1 MWQALFAI
9 AKNDDSKAVGAECV
23 GRLTIIDPYSF
34 LPELQKHL
42 SSPDSS
48 IRGMVISAVR
58 YTFTDTLA
66 SYDDLLRPIVV
77 NFLTLMVEDNEFEN
91 RRLALTALNSAAHNK
106 PHLIMPHLE
115 KLLPLVYRESVIRP
129 ELVREVQMGPF
140 KHKVD
145 DGLEVRKS
153 AYETLYALLETSFS
167 GINPIDFYARVLAGL
182 EDEHD
187 IRVLCNLMLT
197 KLTTRARDETLA
209 RIDDISDRFRTTLS
223 FKPKENAVKQE
234 LEKHAEL
241 VRSTLR
247 ASMAVNRE
255 CGAAANADHPTGRGK
270 RWVSYWEF
278 VKSMFP
284 VELRQLEVEEGAAFA
299 GGTMGQ

>member
-1 MWQALFAI
+1 MWSSLFAI

-42 SSPDSS
+42 NSSDSS
-48 IRGMVISAVR
+48 VRGMVISAIR

-77 NFLTLMVEDNEFEN
+77 DFLTVMVEDRQFEN

-115 KLLPLVYRESVIRP
+115 RLLPLVYRESIIRP

-167 GINPIDFYARVLAGL
+167 GINPIDFYTRVIAGL

-197 KLTTRARDETLA
+197 KLTVLAKDETLA
-209 RIDDISDRFRTTLS
+209 RVDDISEKFKTTLS
-223 FKPKENAVKQE
+223 FKPKDNAVKQE

-247 ASMAVNRE
+247 ASVAVNKE
-255 CGAAANADHPTGRGK
+255 CGAALLGDNSTGRGK
-270 RWVSYWEF
+270 KWLQYWEW
-278 VKSMFP
+278 VRGIFP
-284 VELRQLEVEEGAAFA
+284 AELRGLEMEETGAVGEAY
-299 GGTMGQ
+299 